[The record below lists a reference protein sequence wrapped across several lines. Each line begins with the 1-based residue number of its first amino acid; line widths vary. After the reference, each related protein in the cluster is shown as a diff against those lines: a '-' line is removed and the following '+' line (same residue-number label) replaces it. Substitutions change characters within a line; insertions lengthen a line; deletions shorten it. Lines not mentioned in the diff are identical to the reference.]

1 MMEERRTE
9 RRRDREKDK
18 VIAGDGVGE
27 WWRRVRKTKGG
38 MLCVPWCEGGA
49 INTAG
54 TPPEAGFIQQLSFHR
69 FS

>member
-1 MMEERRTE
+1 MREEEGRMTGRERERGGGGLERTME
-9 RRRDREKDK
+9 
-18 VIAGDGVGE
+18 
-27 WWRRVRKTKGG
+27 RVRIEEKGG